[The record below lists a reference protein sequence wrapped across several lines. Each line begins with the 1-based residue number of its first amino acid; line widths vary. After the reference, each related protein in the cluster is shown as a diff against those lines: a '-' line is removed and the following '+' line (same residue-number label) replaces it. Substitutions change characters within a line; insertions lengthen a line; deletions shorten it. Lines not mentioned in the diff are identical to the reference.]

1 MKIIPLIFGL
11 SMLSSSTV
19 VSAMSTD
26 DENEAETA
34 PKPQTRNNQPAIS
47 GDGVNNAFQVDN
59 PADIGR
65 TGSVSEDA
73 PEPLPVEGGAG
84 HDAK

>member
-34 PKPQTRNNQPAIS
+34 PTPQTRNNQPAIS